1 MNAKACD
8 ACSVGRVDVGDDE
21 VDDLVETHACRPA
34 RELNAITA
42 ASGFKTG
49 KLMDEKVEVK
59 TALT

>member
-8 ACSVGRVDVGDDE
+8 ACSVGRVGIAEDE
-21 VDDLVETHACRPA
+21 VDDLVATHACRLA
-34 RELNAITA
+34 RELNAKTA

-49 KLMDEKVEVK
+49 KLMDAKLEVK